1 METSE
6 NEFRVIRIR
15 SRGTQKARTV
25 ANEASNIRVDKV
37 EQIRQEIADGSFQVD
52 SHDLAKKVLREV
64 ITESRFLG

>member
-64 ITESRFLG
+64 ITESRLLG

>member
-37 EQIRQEIADGSFQVD
+37 EQIRQAIADGSFRVD
-52 SHDLAKKVLREV
+52 SRDLAEKILEEV
-64 ITESRFLG
+64 IDEFKFLG